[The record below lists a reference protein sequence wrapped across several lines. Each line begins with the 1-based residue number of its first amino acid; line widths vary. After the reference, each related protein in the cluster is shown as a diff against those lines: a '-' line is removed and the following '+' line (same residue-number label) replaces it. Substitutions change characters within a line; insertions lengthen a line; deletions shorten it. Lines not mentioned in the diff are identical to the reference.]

1 MRFTELLRV
10 GALLSGASATVIAG
24 ATVAFGYDTNR
35 QNTVLLCSVW
45 WLICIT
51 AGLLVVARR
60 AGGPSESIER
70 LLADAP
76 AQRTPEEP
84 RIGRTVASRLW
95 PLGLATFLAVAG
107 GAVLGPQVPGAVAG
121 FPIVW
126 ALLWRAQEY
135 AVLAIEERDG
145 VMFHVVP
152 TGPLSAIKLVRG
164 PGLRRERLLSPD
176 GEEVRSR

>member
-24 ATVAFGYDTNR
+24 ATVAFGYDTR
-35 QNTVLLCSVW
+35 EQRVVLLCTLW
-45 WLICIT
+45 WLICVT
-51 AGLLVVARR
+51 AALIVVSRR
-60 AGGPSESIER
+60 AGEPSESIER
-70 LLADAP
+70 LLADARP
-76 AQRTPEEP
+76 QRNQEEP

-107 GAVLGPQVPGAVAG
+107 GAVLGPQVPGGVAG

-135 AVLAIEERDG
+135 AVKAVEERDG
-145 VMFHVVP
+145 VVFHVVP
-152 TGPLSAIKLVRG
+152 TGPLSAIKVVRG
-164 PGLRRERLLSPD
+164 PGLRREQPVSPHAD
-176 GEEVRSR
+176 EARSR